1 MERNRTSFMAHT
13 YRFMEGWR
21 VCAGTR
27 VYRGCSRGWVGRDQS
42 EASIL
47 YPSEYLERMPHVR
60 GVVWGY
66 PCSNAPSFLSFS
78 FPPFFFLSFFFFF
91 SRPLHSTA
99 ILICLEFAF
108 HAATTTCTPG
118 CCPRG
123 VEQVV
128 IFLFLIFKISRVF
141 LFLRFFSCKILFFFF
156 TYVIQTGKRKI
167 LIKIR

>member
-66 PCSNAPSFLSFS
+66 PCSNAPSFLSF
-78 FPPFFFLSFFFFF
+78 FLFFFLFLFFFF
-91 SRPLHSTA
+91 SRSLHSTVPTTA

-108 HAATTTCTPG
+108 HDDV
-118 CCPRG
+118 R
-123 VEQVV
+123 
-128 IFLFLIFKISRVF
+128 RVYTRV
-141 LFLRFFSCKILFFFF
+141 LLRRCRASFFYF
-156 TYVIQTGKRKI
+156 
-167 LIKIR
+167 